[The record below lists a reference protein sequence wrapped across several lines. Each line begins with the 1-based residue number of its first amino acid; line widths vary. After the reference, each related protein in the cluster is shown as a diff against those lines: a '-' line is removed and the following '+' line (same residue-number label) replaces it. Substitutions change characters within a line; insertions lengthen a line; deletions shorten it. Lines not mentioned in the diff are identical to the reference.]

1 MPVPLNSAVPTQQQA
16 AILNRL
22 RRAEGQLHGVI
33 RMIEDGRDCQDVVP
47 QLAAVTKAVERAG
60 FAVIATS
67 LRERLHA
74 GEVPTGDLEKLF
86 LSLA

>member
-1 MPVPLNSAVPTQQQA
+1 MPVPLSPAAEEQT

-33 RMIEDGRDCQDVVP
+33 RMIEDGRECRDVVP

-67 LRERLHA
+67 LRERLDA
-74 GEVPTGDLEKLF
+74 GDAPTSDLEKLF